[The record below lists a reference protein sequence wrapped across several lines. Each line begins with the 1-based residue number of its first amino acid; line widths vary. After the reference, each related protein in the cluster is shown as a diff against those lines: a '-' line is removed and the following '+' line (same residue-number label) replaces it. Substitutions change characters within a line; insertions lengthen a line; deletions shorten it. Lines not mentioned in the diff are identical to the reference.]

1 MEDKIDT
8 LDTFDIE
15 SKDTDSSNLTTNNTV
30 PADSAGKGIEALTSL
45 RGLFA
50 QFGDTWYDSVVTQ
63 A

>member
-50 QFGDTWYDSVVTQ
+50 
-63 A
+63 